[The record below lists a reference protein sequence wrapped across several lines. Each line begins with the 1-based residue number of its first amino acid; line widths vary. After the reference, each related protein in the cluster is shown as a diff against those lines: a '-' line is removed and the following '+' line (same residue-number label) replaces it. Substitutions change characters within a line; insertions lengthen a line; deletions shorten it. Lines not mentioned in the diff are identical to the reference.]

1 MYCWLDN
8 RLKTV
13 AIHDMMESSSAY
25 TSNSKDLWIDIPPG
39 RDFNAKRPVADMTA
53 DNVEIIDVDTPADN
67 MANYDDLLH
76 RCRTAFAS
84 GKTRDVSFR
93 KRQLKNLL
101 RMYEENE
108 TEMINALDAD
118 LRRPKQESLV
128 VETEFMKND
137 VLNIIYNIDDWVK
150 PEKPPK
156 ALANALDNLEIYHD
170 PYGVV
175 LVIGAW
181 NYPLQLLLVPVA
193 AAIAAGNCVI
203 LKPSEL
209 AANCAKFV
217 QETIP
222 KYLDNECYPVVC
234 GGHEETAEL
243 LKQRFDYIFFTGSTR
258 VGKIVHAAANKYLTP
273 ITLELGGKSPCYIDR
288 SVELRTAVK
297 RILWGKL
304 INCGQTCIAPDYVLC
319 SKEIEKKFV
328 AEAKDILKEWY
339 GDNIRDSPDLS
350 RIINKNHFE
359 RLLCYMKRGKVAIG
373 GSYTPAERF
382 IEPTIIVDVKP
393 DDPVM
398 QEEIFGPILP
408 ILNVESAYEAI
419 KFING
424 REKPLALYVMSNSN
438 ETVKLFQTKTFSG
451 GFCSNDLLTHYA
463 ADTLPFGGVGLSGM
477 GYYHGKYGF
486 DTFVH
491 KKSCLGKNLHPL
503 GERLA
508 SGRYP
513 PYSDRKTN
521 FLNFLL
527 RKRRPLPKLY
537 FSHLLVF
544 GLGIGLTILFNN
556 YMQVIKRPVAR
567 TTHEKLIQL

>member
-424 REKPLALYVMSNSN
+424 RESPLVAYIFTM
-438 ETVKLFQTKTFSG
+438 ETEVQNLFKNGTRSG
-451 GFCSNDLLTHYA
+451 GILLNDTIMHYA

>member
-53 DNVEIIDVDTPADN
+53 DNVEIIDIDTPADN

-556 YMQVIKRPVAR
+556 YMQD
-567 TTHEKLIQL
+567 EKK

>member
-1 MYCWLDN
+1 MQ
-8 RLKTV
+8 
-13 AIHDMMESSSAY
+13 
-25 TSNSKDLWIDIPPG
+25 
-39 RDFNAKRPVADMTA
+39 
-53 DNVEIIDVDTPADN
+53 
-67 MANYDDLLH
+67 LLH

-137 VLNIIYNIDDWVK
+137 ILNIIYNIDDWVK

-304 INCGQTCIAPDYVLC
+304 INC
-319 SKEIEKKFV
+319 
-328 AEAKDILKEWY
+328 
-339 GDNIRDSPDLS
+339 
-350 RIINKNHFE
+350 
-359 RLLCYMKRGKVAIG
+359 VAIG

-424 REKPLALYVMSNSN
+424 REKPLVVYVFSDVHKVCQEFKVNVSCGGFSCN
-438 ETVKLFQTKTFSG
+438 ET
-451 GFCSNDLLTHYA
+451 LLHCA

>member
-1 MYCWLDN
+1 
-8 RLKTV
+8 
-13 AIHDMMESSSAY
+13 
-25 TSNSKDLWIDIPPG
+25 
-39 RDFNAKRPVADMTA
+39 
-53 DNVEIIDVDTPADN
+53 

-556 YMQVIKRPVAR
+556 YMQG
-567 TTHEKLIQL
+567 KLLSR

>member
-1 MYCWLDN
+1 MGEWAEKRTLLCMYFSGCQMPVSSASEIT
-8 RLKTV
+8 RLQTV
-13 AIHDMMESSSAY
+13 AIHDRMESSSAY
-25 TSNSKDLWIDIPPG
+25 TSNSKDMWIDIPPG
-39 RDFNAKRPVADMTA
+39 RDLNAKRAAADMTA
-53 DNVEIIDVDTPADN
+53 DNVEIIDIDSPAADN

-84 GKTRDVSFR
+84 GKTRDISFR
-93 KRQLKNLL
+93 LDLDLIILAQFVRQMKIELVHLLKLPQMSAKYSLDKIKIMSNVSPSPLWKRQLKNLL

-156 ALANALDNLEIYHD
+156 SLANALDNLEIYHD

-339 GDNIRDSPDLS
+339 GDNVRDSPDLS

-359 RLLCYMKRGKVAIG
+359 
-373 GSYTPAERF
+373 
-382 IEPTIIVDVKP
+382 
-393 DDPVM
+393 
-398 QEEIFGPILP
+398 
-408 ILNVESAYEAI
+408 
-419 KFING
+419 
-424 REKPLALYVMSNSN
+424 
-438 ETVKLFQTKTFSG
+438 
-451 GFCSNDLLTHYA
+451 
-463 ADTLPFGGVGLSGM
+463 
-477 GYYHGKYGF
+477 
-486 DTFVH
+486 
-491 KKSCLGKNLHPL
+491 
-503 GERLA
+503 
-508 SGRYP
+508 
-513 PYSDRKTN
+513 
-521 FLNFLL
+521 
-527 RKRRPLPKLY
+527 
-537 FSHLLVF
+537 
-544 GLGIGLTILFNN
+544 
-556 YMQVIKRPVAR
+556 
-567 TTHEKLIQL
+567 

>member
-1 MYCWLDN
+1 
-8 RLKTV
+8 
-13 AIHDMMESSSAY
+13 
-25 TSNSKDLWIDIPPG
+25 
-39 RDFNAKRPVADMTA
+39 
-53 DNVEIIDVDTPADN
+53 

-359 RLLCYMKRGKVAIG
+359 
-373 GSYTPAERF
+373 
-382 IEPTIIVDVKP
+382 
-393 DDPVM
+393 
-398 QEEIFGPILP
+398 
-408 ILNVESAYEAI
+408 
-419 KFING
+419 
-424 REKPLALYVMSNSN
+424 
-438 ETVKLFQTKTFSG
+438 
-451 GFCSNDLLTHYA
+451 
-463 ADTLPFGGVGLSGM
+463 
-477 GYYHGKYGF
+477 
-486 DTFVH
+486 
-491 KKSCLGKNLHPL
+491 
-503 GERLA
+503 
-508 SGRYP
+508 
-513 PYSDRKTN
+513 
-521 FLNFLL
+521 
-527 RKRRPLPKLY
+527 
-537 FSHLLVF
+537 
-544 GLGIGLTILFNN
+544 
-556 YMQVIKRPVAR
+556 
-567 TTHEKLIQL
+567 

>member
-1 MYCWLDN
+1 
-8 RLKTV
+8 
-13 AIHDMMESSSAY
+13 MMESSSAY

-53 DNVEIIDVDTPADN
+53 DNVEIIDIDSPADN

-556 YMQVIKRPVAR
+556 YMQG
-567 TTHEKLIQL
+567 KLLSR